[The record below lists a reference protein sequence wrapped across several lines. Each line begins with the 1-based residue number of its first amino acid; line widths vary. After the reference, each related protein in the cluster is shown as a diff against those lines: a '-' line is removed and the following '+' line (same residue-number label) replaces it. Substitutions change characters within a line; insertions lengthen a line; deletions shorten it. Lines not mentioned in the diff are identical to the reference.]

1 MSGQHKTDST
11 LKLRQPQ
18 KEIQQ
23 KMKQFSTVM
32 TTSETIPLQEC
43 LLIPPSD
50 QNWSKVQAI
59 VACHQAEKK
68 EKVS

>member
-23 KMKQFSTVM
+23 KMKQFSTVR
-32 TTSETIPLQEC
+32 TTSETIPLQEY
-43 LLIPPSD
+43 LLIPRYD
-50 QNWSKVQAI
+50 QKYLK
-59 VACHQAEKK
+59 AC
-68 EKVS
+68 S